1 VGGPTRSAFRYG
13 CFRLRTSKSDL
24 GTLCTPGGGRLDRV
38 ASHPLRFFCWRFGAG
53 NAHCHIFTPV
63 TYDGMA
69 PDVPAGPEMQDS
81 SPKAPATSPAPR
93 PGPRSFVLRF
103 ISGKYQGGEFPL
115 VADRQILVGRSSDLE
130 MVLVEDMVS
139 RKHARVSVAAD
150 QIWIEDLGS
159 TNGTFV
165 NGEKIKR
172 TRLKEGD
179 RVLIGTSILKVISGD
194 APREGIDAK
203 RELENVAQAR
213 RTGQQRTM
221 SGSIEEVPLPDLLQL
236 FGTSK
241 KSGVLVIRTDDDVG
255 RIYLKK
261 GVVAYAII
269 NDLDDVQPM
278 KSLYRMLT
286 WQKGL
291 FDLDPPEERE
301 FASEMNAS
309 VQQILMEGMRQL
321 DEFNRI
327 RDELPGLSARI
338 SVPAP
343 LIPPLRDLKPQELDV
358 LQLAHNYGAFETVL
372 NKSLATDLETAEIV
386 LKLIKASYLRAD

>member
-1 VGGPTRSAFRYG
+1 
-13 CFRLRTSKSDL
+13 
-24 GTLCTPGGGRLDRV
+24 
-38 ASHPLRFFCWRFGAG
+38 
-53 NAHCHIFTPV
+53 
-63 TYDGMA
+63 MA
-69 PDVPAGPEMQDS
+69 DP
-81 SPKAPATSPAPR
+81 SPKIPTSPAPR
-93 PGPRSFVLRF
+93 PGGRSYVLRF
-103 ISGKYQGGEFPL
+103 ISGKYQGGEFPIA
-115 VADRQILVGRSSDLE
+115 VDKQILIGRSSDLD

-139 RKHARVSVAAD
+139 RKHARIAMQTD

-172 TRLKEGD
+172 ARLKEGD
-179 RVLIGTSILKVISGD
+179 RVLIGTSILKLIAGD
-194 APREGIDAK
+194 APRDGMDAK

-213 RTGQQRTM
+213 RTSQQRTM

-241 KSGVLVIRTDDDVG
+241 KSGVLVIRTEDDVG

-261 GVVAYAII
+261 GNIAFAII
-269 NDLDDVQPM
+269 NDLDDVQPL

-286 WQKGL
+286 WEKGL

-301 FASEMNAS
+301 FPNEMNSS
-309 VQQILMEGMRQL
+309 VQEVLMDGMRQL

-327 RDELPGLSARI
+327 RPELPDLAAR
-338 SVPAP
+338 VAVNAP
-343 LIPPLRDLKPQELDV
+343 LIPPLRDLKPDELDV
-358 LQLAHNYGAFETVL
+358 LQLAHNYGVFETVL

-386 LKLIKASYLRAD
+386 MKLVKASYLRVE

>member
-1 VGGPTRSAFRYG
+1 
-13 CFRLRTSKSDL
+13 
-24 GTLCTPGGGRLDRV
+24 
-38 ASHPLRFFCWRFGAG
+38 
-53 NAHCHIFTPV
+53 
-63 TYDGMA
+63 
-69 PDVPAGPEMQDS
+69 MQDP
-81 SPKAPATSPAPR
+81 SPKVPTSPAPR
-93 PGPRSFVLRF
+93 PGGRSYVLRF

-115 VADRQILVGRSSDLE
+115 AADRQVLIGRSSDLD

-139 RKHARVSVAAD
+139 RKHARISMQSD

-172 TRLKEGD
+172 ARLKEGD
-179 RVLIGTSILKVISGD
+179 RVLIGTSILKLMAGD
-194 APREGIDAK
+194 APRDGQDVK
-203 RELENVAQAR
+203 RELESVAQAR
-213 RTGQQRTM
+213 RTSQQRTM

-241 KSGVLVIRTDDDVG
+241 KSGVLVIRTENDVG

-261 GVVAYAII
+261 GSIIFAII
-269 NDLDDVQPM
+269 NELDDVQPM

-301 FASEMNAS
+301 YTAELNLS
-309 VQQILMEGMRQL
+309 VQELLMEGMRQL

-327 RDELPGLSARI
+327 REELPELDARLT
-338 SVPAP
+338 VHTP
-343 LIPPLRDLKPQELDV
+343 LI
-358 LQLAHNYGAFETVL
+358 
-372 NKSLATDLETAEIV
+372 
-386 LKLIKASYLRAD
+386 